1 MSAFALTREEIL
13 GALAD
18 MNRRLEGQ
26 GIIGEIC
33 LFGGALM
40 VLAFNA
46 RLSTKD
52 VDALF
57 QPSTEVRHAAAQVAA
72 ERGWP
77 EAWLNDGVKGFISAR
92 HEITAGQLPQ
102 FSNLRLTMPTPEYL
116 LAMKCVAARIGL
128 GAGESDDTSDIR
140 FLIRH
145 LGLTTA
151 GSVLDLVAAYFPAD
165 RIPAK
170 TRFLVESL
178 FEEGLS

>member
-1 MSAFALTREEIL
+1 MSAFALTRDEIL
-13 GALAD
+13 GALAELD
-18 MNRRLEGQ
+18 RRLEVQ
-26 GIIGEIC
+26 GIVGEIC

-57 QPSTEVRHAAAQVAA
+57 QPSAEVRKAAGEVAR

-77 EAWLNDGVKGFISAR
+77 VAWLNDGVKGFISTR
-92 HEITAGQLPQ
+92 HETTAGQLPQ
-102 FSNLRLTMPTPEYL
+102 FANLRLTMPTPEYL

-128 GAGESDDTSDIR
+128 VAGEADDTADIR

-145 LGLTTA
+145 LGLA
-151 GSVLDLVAAYFPAD
+151 DAQSVLNLVADFFPPD
-165 RIPAK
+165 RVPAK

-178 FEEGLS
+178 FEEGSK

>member
-116 LAMKCVAARIGL
+116 LAMKCVAADKLEALRRIGVTYVIL
-128 GAGESDDTSDIR
+128 NCGGSREALQR
-140 FLIRH
+140 FAREIM
-145 LGLTTA
+145 
-151 GSVLDLVAAYFPAD
+151 PA
-165 RIPAK
+165 
-170 TRFLVESL
+170 FL
-178 FEEGLS
+178 